1 MLKEKFKKSISLAI
15 EKIISRKF
23 LIWAIATH
31 MVYFGFLQSSDW
43 INISMLY
50 LGAQA
55 VIDYK
60 QPQKTETESE
70 LK

>member
-1 MLKEKFKKSISLAI
+1 MLKEKFKKSISQAI

-31 MVYFGFLQSSDW
+31 MVYFGFLNSSDW

-55 VIDYK
+55 ALDYK
-60 QPQKTETESE
+60 QTPKIESD